1 MSIAALQWAMALGKQ
16 VPDHHFRVLVALADC
31 HSSKRGCFPSIA
43 HLEDVTGKGRSTIF
57 RILDELEAA
66 DLITRQGRSNGNG
79 RLSNLYHL
87 AIDEDLLESHVRDV
101 SPETQRP
108 TGGTTKVPRVGRV
121 KSHVRDGEPELN
133 LKENLKPP
141 ISPPTSQSKEVTI
154 SKPDLFEEFWLT
166 YPRKAGK
173 GAAKKAWK
181 KAIKLRD
188 PSFIISALQRK
199 LPELARAKKSV
210 KEDYRPYPA
219 SWLNK
224 EMFEDPEQERDRDYA
239 AERDAEYQKMFRER
253 KQA

>member
-1 MSIAALQWAMALGKQ
+1 MSIAALQWAMALGNQ
-16 VPDHHFRVLVALADC
+16 VPDHHFRVLIALADC
-31 HSSKRGCFPSIA
+31 HSSKRGCFPSIGY
-43 HLEDVTGKGRSTIF
+43 LEEVTGKDRSNIF
-57 RILDELEAA
+57 RILNQLEAA
-66 DLITRQGRSNGNG
+66 DLITRQARSNGAG
-79 RLSNLYHL
+79 RMSNYYHL
-87 AIDEDLLESHVRDV
+87 AIDEDLLESHGRDV
-101 SPETQRP
+101 SPETQRR
-108 TGGTTKVPRVGRV
+108 TGATPNVAPVPPLTSHGR
-121 KSHVRDGEPELN
+121 DLEPERN

-141 ISPPTSQSKEVTI
+141 ICPPKSQSKEVTI
-154 SKPDLFEEFWLT
+154 SKPDLFDEFWLT